1 MRLGVDIKGLRNLD
15 RVLRSLP
22 ERVRKRVLGAA
33 SLEMAKVARGTARR
47 LHRPNVRTGRL
58 MRSIVAKRKRVKGPD
73 GHSHSGAVLRAG
85 AGWARHAHLVEFG
98 TLNPDG
104 SRRSRA
110 FPFMRP
116 ALNKHHGRMLTA
128 ARGRIARLLPRAIA
142 AAQRAGG

>member
-1 MRLGVDIKGLRNLD
+1 MRADVDIKGLRNLD
-15 RVLRSLP
+15 RTLRALP
-22 ERVRKRVLGAA
+22 SRVRKRILGAA
-33 SLEMAKVARGTARR
+33 SLEMAKVARKTARR

-58 MRSIVAKRKRVKGPD
+58 LRSIIAKRARVRGPD
-73 GHSHSGAVLRAG
+73 GESRSGAVLRAG

-116 ALNKHHGRMLTA
+116 ALNRHHGRMLRA
-128 ARGRIARLLPRAIA
+128 ARGRIRRLLPRVIA
-142 AAQRAGG
+142 AAQRGG